1 MADREHSDMQVEEI
15 VHIGVS
21 VFDLEE
27 SVQFYRDVVGMEI
40 EYRAHHEGEKI
51 SRVVDVPDAKLEVC
65 VLRKGAVRLEL
76 IDYGKPEKKRVAYQE
91 QSTPGLIHIAM
102 KVSDVDEA
110 YRRLSARGY
119 GFNSEPLVTRENG
132 PRICYFH
139 GPDNVIM
146 ELYQVLEK

>member
-1 MADREHSDMQVEEI
+1 MQVEEI

-21 VFDLEE
+21 VFDLEK

-76 IDYGKPEKKRVAYQE
+76 IDYGKPEKKQVAYQE
-91 QSTPGLIHIAM
+91 QSTPG
-102 KVSDVDEA
+102 
-110 YRRLSARGY
+110 
-119 GFNSEPLVTRENG
+119 
-132 PRICYFH
+132 
-139 GPDNVIM
+139 
-146 ELYQVLEK
+146 